1 MTREEVTAV
10 RPRRSITAW
19 PASPSLVALVV
30 LSGAML
36 PAQLSAQQAGVV
48 SGHVLEESTLQPI
61 ADAQVMA
68 QGTRIGIL
76 SDAEGSFRL
85 TGLAGDSV
93 TLHVRM
99 LGYGE
104 LTRTV
109 AVGATD
115 VRLLLAKAALEL
127 DQVVV
132 TGTAGGAQKRTLG
145 NAVDQ
150 IDIAEVQKSMP
161 VNEVQSMI
169 NGRSAGVT
177 VAPGT
182 GMVGA
187 GPRIRIR
194 GVTTLSLSDQPLV
207 YVDGIRVN
215 NNVASG
221 PLNQG
226 YGSGSISRLGDFSPE
241 DIESVEIIKGP
252 AAATLYGTEAAN
264 GVIQIITKKGR
275 VDSPAEWDVSVR
287 QGANWFSNPEQRVPE
302 NWGIDGDEA
311 LVSVNLVELEAAR
324 GTPLF
329 RTGHLQDYDLSV
341 RGGSARTRYF
351 VSGQYQRNQ
360 GIDVNNNVWR
370 YSMRSNL
377 GLQLNDKWNIDA
389 SLGYVKA
396 SIGLADDIGSGVL
409 FNTMFSTNVD
419 VAGPRR
425 GFRSSPPEVFHQ
437 RSVANQGLDHFT
449 GSVVINHNPLSWLTQ
464 RLTLGLDQTQEVN
477 TTISHYLSGSDAE
490 FFSPTSAQG
499 SKSRSDV
506 AATVNTVDYGIT
518 ANSNLTSDVT
528 SATSFGL
535 QYFRRATN
543 TLGSTGSQFTGPGL
557 TTLTGTAL
565 THADEDI
572 IENVTVGSYI
582 QEQLGWK
589 DRLFVTGAIRVDNNS
604 AFGEDFKW
612 VTYPK
617 GSLSWVVNEMPF
629 WNVDAISTL
638 RVRAAYGASGHQ
650 PDAFA
655 ALRTFQPVTISGG
668 EGGVTPQ
675 FVGNPSLK
683 PERGRELEM
692 GFDAGLFSE
701 RVGVHFNFYSG
712 RTDDAILLKPLAPSN
727 GFPGSQYVNAGSLE
741 NRGVELTLDA
751 QLIQR
756 DAFDWNV
763 GFNISHNR
771 NEVLDVS
778 AAASGVDDNGANYIK
793 FPSSLDT
800 PGIHLRH
807 QEGYAAGSYFGRKIV
822 SAELDEN
829 GVAYNV
835 MCDGGFKSD
844 TPLPCAD
851 APEVFLGQTDP
862 KVIGAFT
869 NTFTFFKRLTV
880 STLVDWKQGF
890 VHGENDTLARC
901 VLFHNC
907 RAYYHPLE
915 YDPVFVAGMQS
926 ASWHDFAASDAS
938 FVKLRQV
945 TMSYL
950 VPESFAGHLG
960 AKSLRV
966 TFAANNLHTWTNWTS
981 LDPETYFLTNTFD
994 KWSQTFTP
1002 NPMSVSFTVNAT
1014 F

>member
-1 MTREEVTAV
+1 MARETVTASS
-10 RPRRSITAW
+10 RRSAAAMPVGLALLALTAFD
-19 PASPSLVALVV
+19 ASLVPKSAR
-30 LSGAML
+30 
-36 PAQLSAQQAGVV
+36 AQQSGTV
-48 SGHVLEESTLQPI
+48 SGLVLDGATSQPI
-61 ADAQVMA
+61 ANAQVMA
-68 QGTRIGIL
+68 RGTRIGAL
-76 SDAEGSFRL
+76 SDAEGAFRL
-85 TGLAGDSV
+85 AGLSGDSV

-104 LTRTV
+104 LVENV

-115 VRLLLAKAALEL
+115 VRLLLTKAALEL

-145 NAVDQ
+145 NSVDQ
-150 IDIAEVQKSMP
+150 LGVDAVQKTMP
-161 VNEVQSMI
+161 VNEVQSLI
-169 NGRSAGVT
+169 NGRSSGVT

-241 DIESVEIIKGP
+241 DIESIEIIKGP

-264 GVIQIITKKGR
+264 GVIQIITKKGK
-275 VDSPAEWDVSVR
+275 VDAPAEWDVSVR
-287 QGANWFSNPEQRVPE
+287 QGANWFQNPEGRVPE
-302 NWGIDGDEA
+302 NWGYDENDQ
-311 LVSVNLVELEAAR
+311 LVHVNLVELEAAR

-329 RTGHLQDYDLSV
+329 RTGHLQDYDLSMK
-341 RGGSARTRYF
+341 GGSARTRYF

-370 YSMRSNL
+370 YNMRSNL
-377 GLQLNDKWNIDA
+377 GLQLSDKWSIDA

-396 SIGLADDIGSGVL
+396 SIGLANDIGSGTL

-419 VAGPRR
+419 IGGPRR
-425 GFRSSPPEVFHQ
+425 GFRSSPPEVFHT
-437 RSVANQGLDHFT
+437 RSVAEQGLDRFT
-449 GSVVINHNPLSWLTQ
+449 GSVIVNHNPLDWLTQ

-477 TTISHYLSGSDAE
+477 STTSYYLSGEDAA
-490 FFSPTSAQG
+490 FFSPTSAMG
-499 SKSRSDV
+499 SKSRDDV
-506 AATVNTVDYGIT
+506 GATVNTVDYGIT
-518 ANSNLTSDVT
+518 ANASISPDIS

-543 TLGSTGSQFTGPGL
+543 TLGTTGSQFTGPGL

-565 THADEDI
+565 THATEDI

-582 QEQLGWK
+582 QEQVGWK
-589 DRLFVTGAIRVDNNS
+589 DRLFVTAALRVDNNS

-617 GSLSWVVNEMPF
+617 GSVSWVVNEMPF
-629 WNVDAISTL
+629 WNVDAIGTL
-638 RVRAAYGASGHQ
+638 RLRAAYGASGHQ

-692 GFDAGLFSE
+692 GFDAGMFNE
-701 RVGVHFNFYSG
+701 RLGLHFNFYSG

-727 GFPGSQYVNAGSLE
+727 GFPGSQYVNAGSLK

-751 QLIQR
+751 QVVQR
-756 DAFDWNV
+756 ESFAWDV
-763 GFNISHNR
+763 GFNISHNS

-778 AAASGVDDNGANYIK
+778 ATASGIDDNGASYIK
-793 FPSSLDT
+793 FSSNLDT

-822 SAELDEN
+822 SAKLDAD
-829 GVAYNV
+829 GIAYDV
-835 MCDGGFKSD
+835 MCDGGFRSSN
-844 TPLPCAD
+844 PLPCDD
-851 APEVFLGQTDP
+851 APDVFLGQTDP
-862 KVIGAFT
+862 KVIGAVT
-869 NTFTFFKRLTV
+869 NTFTFFRRLTV
-880 STLVDWKQGF
+880 SAMVDWKKGF
-890 VHGENDTLARC
+890 VHGENDTLVRC
-901 VLFHNC
+901 VLFQNC
-907 RAYYHPLE
+907 RAHFYPLE

-926 ASWHDFAASDAS
+926 ASLHDFAAADAG

-950 VPESFAGHLG
+950 VPEGFAGRIG
-960 AKSLRV
+960 AKSLRL
-966 TFAANNLHTWTNWTS
+966 TFAAINLHTWTNWTS
-981 LDPETYFLTNTFD
+981 LDPETYFLNNTFD

>member
-1 MTREEVTAV
+1 MTREVVMAG
-10 RPRRSITAW
+10 RRTRSVAAW
-19 PASPSLVALVV
+19 SARLLAFGLATFAGVPL
-30 LSGAML
+30 M
-36 PAQLSAQQAGVV
+36 AQQAGVV
-48 SGHVLEESTLQPI
+48 SGQVLDESSQQPI
-61 ADAQVMA
+61 ANAQVFA
-68 QGTRIGIL
+68 QGTRIGSL
-76 SDAEGSFRL
+76 SDAGGNFRL
-85 TGLAGDSV
+85 AGLTGDSV
-93 TLHVRM
+93 TLRVRM

-109 AVGATD
+109 RVGDTEL
-115 VRLLLAKAALEL
+115 RLLLAKAALEL

-150 IDIAEVQKSMP
+150 VDVGELQKSMP
-161 VNEVQSMI
+161 VKEVQSMI
-169 NGRSAGVT
+169 NGRSAGVV

-187 GPRIRIR
+187 GPRIRVR
-194 GVTTLSLSDQPLV
+194 GVTTLSLSDQPLI

-241 DIESVEIIKGP
+241 DIESIEIIKGP

-275 VDSPAEWDVSVR
+275 ADAPAQWDVSVR
-287 QGANWFSNPEQRVPE
+287 QGANWFSNPEERVPE
-302 NWGIDGDEA
+302 NWGEDAAGQ
-311 LVSVNLVELEAAR
+311 LVHVNLVELEAAR

-329 RTGHLQDYDLSV
+329 RTGHLQEYNLAV
-341 RGGSARTRYF
+341 RGGSANTRYF
-351 VSGQYQRNQ
+351 VSGQYQRDQ
-360 GIDVNNNVWR
+360 GIDINNNVWR

-377 GLQLNDKWNIDA
+377 GMSPSDKWKIDA

-396 SIGLADDIGSGVL
+396 SIGLANDIGSGVL

-419 VAGPRR
+419 VDGPRR
-425 GFRSSPPEVFHQ
+425 GFRSAPPDVFHK
-437 RSVANQGLDHFT
+437 RSQANQGLDHFT
-449 GSVVINHNPLSWLTQ
+449 ASLVVNNDPLSWLNQ
-464 RLTLGLDQTQEVN
+464 RLTLGLDQTAEVN
-477 TTISHYLSGSDAE
+477 TEISPYLSGSDAD
-490 FFSPTSAQG
+490 FYSPTSAQG
-499 SKSRSDV
+499 SKSRGDV
-506 AATVNTVDYGIT
+506 GATVNTVDYGIT
-518 ANSNLTSDVT
+518 ANASLPHSMS

-543 TLGSTGSQFTGPGL
+543 TMGGTGTQFTGPGL

-565 THADEDI
+565 THATEDI
-572 IENVTVGSYI
+572 IENVTVGSFV
-582 QEQLGWK
+582 QQQVGWK

-629 WNVDAISTL
+629 WKVDAISTL

-675 FVGNPSLK
+675 FVGNPALK

-692 GFDAGLFSE
+692 GFDAGLFNE
-701 RVGVHFNFYSG
+701 RIGVHFNFYKG
-712 RTDDAILLKPLAPSN
+712 RTDDAILLKPLAPSE
-727 GFPGSQYVNAGSLE
+727 GFPGSQYVNAGSLT
-741 NRGVELTLDA
+741 NRGVELTLTAQVLQGDA
-751 QLIQR
+751 L
-756 DAFDWNV
+756 DWNV
-763 GFNISHNR
+763 GFNLSHNR

-807 QEGYAAGSYFGRKIV
+807 QEGYAAGSYFGHKVV
-822 SAELDEN
+822 SAKLDAN
-829 GVAYNV
+829 GQAYDV
-835 MCDGGFKSD
+835 MCAGGFVSS

-851 APEVFLGQTDP
+851 APDVFLGQTDP
-862 KVIGAFT
+862 KVIGAVT
-869 NTFTFFKRLTV
+869 NTLTFFKRLTV
-880 STLVDWKQGF
+880 SALVDWKQGF
-890 VHGENDTLARC
+890 VHGENDTLGRC
-901 VLFHNC
+901 VLFQNC
-907 RAYYHPLE
+907 EAWYHPLD
-915 YDPVFVAGMQS
+915 YDPVFVAEMQS
-926 ASWHDFAASDAS
+926 ASWHSFAASDAS
-938 FVKLRQV
+938 FIKLRQV
-945 TMSYL
+945 SASYL
-950 VPESFAGHLG
+950 LPEMFAGRIG
-960 AKSLRV
+960 ARSLRL

-981 LDPETYFLTNTFD
+981 LDPETYFLNNTFD

>member
-1 MTREEVTAV
+1 MTREEVTAS
-10 RPRRSITAW
+10 RPRRSVAAW
-19 PASPSLVALVV
+19 PATPSLVTLAILAAV
-30 LSGAML
+30 ML
-36 PAQLSAQQAGVV
+36 PEQLTAQQAGVV
-48 SGHVLEESTLQPI
+48 SGHVLEETTLQPI
-61 ADAQVMA
+61 ANAQVMA
-68 QGTRIGIL
+68 RGARIGML
-76 SDAEGSFRL
+76 SDAEGGFRL
-85 TGLAGDSV
+85 TGLTGDSV

-115 VRLLLAKAALEL
+115 VRLLLAKSALEL

-145 NAVDQ
+145 NSVDQ
-150 IDIAEVQKSMP
+150 IDIADVQKSMP

-241 DIESVEIIKGP
+241 DIESIEIIKGP

-275 VDSPAEWDVSVR
+275 VDAPAEWDVSVR
-287 QGANWFSNPEQRVPE
+287 QGANWFDNPEGRVPE
-302 NWGIDGDEA
+302 NWGFDGDGK

-329 RTGHLQDYDLSV
+329 RTGHLQDYNLSV
-341 RGGSARTRYF
+341 KGGSAKTRYF

-370 YSMRSNL
+370 YNMRSNL
-377 GLQLNDKWNIDA
+377 GLQLSDKWNIDA

-396 SIGLADDIGSGVL
+396 SIGLANDIGSGVL

-419 VAGPRR
+419 VDGPRR
-425 GFRSSPPEVFHQ
+425 GFRSAPPEVFHK
-437 RSVANQGLDHFT
+437 RSIANQGLDHFT
-449 GSVVINHNPLSWLTQ
+449 GSVILNHTPLNWLTQ
-464 RLTLGLDQTQEVN
+464 RLTLGLDQTQEIN
-477 TTISHYLSGSDAE
+477 TTISHYLSGAE
-490 FFSPTSAQG
+490 AGFFSPTSAQG
-499 SKSRSDV
+499 SKSRGDV

-518 ANSNLTSDVT
+518 ANANVTSDVT

-572 IENVTVGSYI
+572 IENVTVGSYL

-675 FVGNPSLK
+675 FVGNPNLK

-701 RVGVHFNFYSG
+701 RLGVHFNFYSG

-727 GFPGSQYVNAGSLE
+727 GFPGSQYVNAGSLQ

-751 QLIQR
+751 QLVQR
-756 DAFDWNV
+756 EAFDWNV
-763 GFNISHNR
+763 GFNISHNH

-778 AAASGVDDNGANYIK
+778 ATASGVDDNGANYIK
-793 FPSSLDT
+793 FPSNLDT

-822 SAELDEN
+822 SAKVDAN
-829 GVAYNV
+829 GVAYDV
-835 MCDGGFKSD
+835 MCDGGFRSG

-890 VHGENDTLARC
+890 VHGENDTLVRC
-901 VLFHNC
+901 VLFQNC

-926 ASWHDFAASDAS
+926 ASLHDFAASDAS

-945 TMSYL
+945 TMSYR
-950 VPESFAGHLG
+950 VPEGLAGRLG

>member
-1 MTREEVTAV
+1 MLDEVTQ
-10 RPRRSITAW
+10 RPIVGAR
-19 PASPSLVALVV
+19 V
-30 LSGAML
+30 LG
-36 PAQLSAQQAGVV
+36 
-48 SGHVLEESTLQPI
+48 
-61 ADAQVMA
+61 
-68 QGTRIGIL
+68 QGTSADVR

-85 TGLAGDSV
+85 AGLTGDSV
-93 TLHVRM
+93 TLEVRM
-99 LGYGE
+99 LGYVA
-104 LTRTV
+104 LLRTV

-115 VRLLLAKAALEL
+115 VRLLIVRTALKL

-132 TGTAGGAQKRTLG
+132 TGTAGGAQRRTLG

-150 IDIAEVQKSMP
+150 IDIGEVQKTMP

-221 PLNQG
+221 PTNQG

-241 DIESVEIIKGP
+241 DIESIEIIKGP

-275 VDSPAEWDVSVR
+275 IDAPAEWDVSVR
-287 QGANWFSNPEQRVPE
+287 QGANWFDNAAGRVPE
-302 NWGIDGDEA
+302 NWGLDKDGQ
-311 LVSVNLVELEAAR
+311 LIGVNLVELEAAR

-329 RTGHLQDYDLSV
+329 RTGHLQNYDLSV
-341 RGGSARTRYF
+341 KGGSPRSRYF
-351 VSGQYQRNQ
+351 LSGQSQRNQ
-360 GIDVNNNVWR
+360 GIDVNNDLWR

-377 GLQLNDKWNIDA
+377 GLQLSNKWNVDA
-389 SLGYVKA
+389 NLSYVKA
-396 SIGLADDIGSGVL
+396 STNLASDIGAGVL

-419 VAGPRR
+419 INGPRR
-425 GFRSSPPEVFHQ
+425 GFRSSPPEIFHT
-437 RSVANQGLDHFT
+437 RGMANQELDHFT
-449 GSVVINHNPLSWLTQ
+449 GSVIVSHTPFSWLTQ
-464 RLTLGLDQTQEVN
+464 RLTLGLDQTQEIN
-477 TTISHYLSGSDAE
+477 STISTYLSGADAA
-490 FFSPTSAQG
+490 FFSPTSARG
-499 SKSRSDV
+499 SKSRNDV
-506 AATVNTVDYGIT
+506 AAAVNTVDYVIT
-518 ANSNLTSDVT
+518 ANKSLGPNVS
-528 SATSFGL
+528 SSSSFGL

-543 TLGSTGSQFTGPGL
+543 TLATTGSQFTGPGL

-565 THADEDI
+565 TNAGEDLI
-572 IENVTVGSYI
+572 ANVTVGSYA
-582 QEQLGWK
+582 QQQLGWK
-589 DRLFVTGAIRVDNNS
+589 DRLFITGALRVDNNS

-629 WNVDAISTL
+629 WTVDAVSSL

-655 ALRTFQPVTISGG
+655 ALRTFQPVTIGGG
-668 EGGVTPQ
+668 EGGVSPQ
-675 FVGNPSLK
+675 FVGNPELR

-692 GFDAGLFSE
+692 GVDAGLLNE
-701 RVGVHFNFYSG
+701 RFGVHFNFYSG

-727 GFPGSQYVNAGSLE
+727 GFPGSQYVNAGSLK
-741 NRGVELTLDA
+741 NSGVELALDA
-751 QLIQR
+751 QLMQR
-756 DAFDWNV
+756 RAFEWSV
-763 GFNISHNR
+763 GFNISSNS

-778 AAASGVDDNGANYIK
+778 AVASGADVNGADYIK
-793 FPSSLDT
+793 FPSNLDT

-807 QEGYAAGSYFGRKIV
+807 QVGYPAGSYFGHKIV
-822 SAELDEN
+822 SATLDQN
-829 GVAYNV
+829 GVARDV
-835 MCDGGFKSD
+835 MCAGGFKSGS
-844 TPLPCAD
+844 PLPCAD
-851 APEVFLGQTDP
+851 APDVFLGQTDP
-862 KVIGAFT
+862 KVLGAIT
-869 NTFTFFKRLTV
+869 NTFTFFNRLTL

-890 VHGENDTLARC
+890 VHGENDTLVRC
-901 VLFHNC
+901 QLFQNC
-907 RAYYHPLE
+907 RAYWFPLE
-915 YDPVFVAGMQS
+915 YNPVFVAGIQS
-926 ASWHDFAASDAS
+926 SSLHDFAAADAS

-945 TMSYL
+945 TIGYR
-950 VPESFAGHLG
+950 VPESFAQRLG

-966 TFAANNLHTWTNWTS
+966 VAAANNLRTWTDWTS
-981 LDPETYFLTNTFD
+981 LDPETYFLNNTFD

-1002 NPMSVSFTVNAT
+1002 NPMSVSFTVNAI